1 MVPAELPPESRPTA
15 PSHAVRRFARLALP
29 YWKSEH
35 RWKIGAATLLL
46 FALTVSQVALVM
58 WTSYWNRAFFD
69 ALEARSLDALLQQI
83 LVFALILVLTMA
95 ITALHMQ
102 IKRWLQLDWRRWLTA
117 NLVDQWMTRS
127 RHYRLQFLKG
137 EHDNPDQRIA
147 EDIRI
152 STEAAIS
159 LAHSLTYSLLVGWGF
174 IAILTEIS
182 GSAPIPGSELEV
194 PGYMVMLAFAYAG
207 GGAAIGYLL
216 GRPLVRATNRLQSV
230 EANLRFSLARARE
243 NAEAIALTHGERMER
258 RSAVQLFGDVARGW
272 NRQTFAY
279 LGIVSFSTAYGN
291 LMPIFPILVAAPQ
304 FIAGV
309 LTLGGLMQ
317 AAQAFERLASALSWP
332 IDKLGEIAMWR
343 TSAGRVVSL
352 HDDML
357 RLDVIDSQGEPAR
370 IKIDRSTRPELH
382 LRGLS
387 LETPAGEPL
396 IRGLDLHVRRGERI
410 LIVGDSHVTLA
421 LFKAVAGL
429 WPWGS
434 GEICLPEG
442 QEMVFL
448 PQRPFLPTSTLRA
461 VLCYPHPPERYATA
475 ELHRALECAGIDW
488 LAPRLDE
495 SDDWNHVLP
504 LRAQQRLS
512 TARLFLQ
519 RPAWVF
525 LEDTTDAFD
534 SKGEAGIMEMLHHEM
549 PDMTVLSV
557 MRHGGLERLFHR
569 RLELHR
575 IGTPGAKTGSEERA
589 DTTAPAASPAP
600 LAGSAEIGR

>member
-1 MVPAELPPESRPTA
+1 MAPADRQPESA
-15 PSHAVRRFARLALP
+15 PASPGHAVRRFARLALP
-29 YWKSEH
+29 YWRSQH

-46 FALTVSQVALVM
+46 LALTVSQVALVM

-69 ALEARSLDALLQQI
+69 ALEARSLEALQQQI
-83 LVFALILVLTMA
+83 LIFALILALTMA
-95 ITALHMQ
+95 VTAAHMH

-117 NLVDQWMTRS
+117 TLVEQWMTHS

-152 STEAAIS
+152 ATEAAIS

-174 IAILTEIS
+174 IAILAEVS
-182 GSAPIPGSELEV
+182 GSAPLPGSEFEV
-194 PGYMVMLAFAYAG
+194 PGYMVLLAFVYAG
-207 GGAAIGYLL
+207 GGATVGYLL
-216 GRPLVRATNRLQSV
+216 GKPLVRASNRLQSV

-243 NAEAIALTHGERMER
+243 NAEAIALAHGEGMER
-258 RSAVQLFGDVARGW
+258 RSAVQLFADVARGW
-272 NRQTFAY
+272 NRQTVAY

-304 FIAGV
+304 FIAGT

-317 AAQAFERLASALSWP
+317 SAQAFERLASALSWP

-343 TSAGRVVSL
+343 TSAGRVVNL

-357 RLDVIDSQGEPAR
+357 RLDVIDSQGETTR
-370 IKIDRSTRPELH
+370 IRIAHSTHPELH
-382 LRGLS
+382 LRALS

-396 IRGLDLHVRRGERI
+396 LRDLDLWVRPGERI
-410 LIVGDSHVTLA
+410 LIVGDSHLTLA

-429 WPWGS
+429 WPWGR
-434 GEICLPEG
+434 GEIFLPEG

-448 PQRPFLPTSTLRA
+448 PQRPFLPTDTLRA
-461 VLCYPHPPERYATA
+461 VLCYPQPPERYTRT
-475 ELHRALECAGIDW
+475 ELHRALECAGVDW

-495 SDDWNHVLP
+495 TDDWNHVLP
-504 LRAQQRLS
+504 LRAQQRVNI
-512 TARLFLQ
+512 ARLFLQ
-519 RPAWVF
+519 RPAWAF

-534 SKGEAGIMEMLHHEM
+534 PTGEARIMEMIQHEVPHM
-549 PDMTVLSV
+549 SVLSV
-557 MRHGGLERLFHR
+557 MHHCGLEHLFHR
-569 RLELHR
+569 RIELHHS
-575 IGTPGAKTGSEERA
+575 GAWDAATGQDNAPSTLVAGPAVPGR
-589 DTTAPAASPAP
+589 
-600 LAGSAEIGR
+600 

>member
-1 MVPAELPPESRPTA
+1 MVPAELPPEA
-15 PSHAVRRFARLALP
+15 PPASPAHAVRRFARLALP
-29 YWKSEH
+29 YWKSGR
-35 RWKIGAATLLL
+35 RWRIGGATLLFL
-46 FALTVSQVALVM
+46 LLTVGQVALVM

-69 ALEARSLDALLQQI
+69 ALEARSLDTLLQQI

-95 ITALHMQ
+95 VTALHMHV
-102 IKRWLQLDWRRWLTA
+102 KRWLQLDWRRWLTA
-117 NLVDQWMTRS
+117 NLVEQWMTRS

-152 STEAAIS
+152 ATEAAIS

-174 IAILTEIS
+174 IAILAEVS
-182 GSAPIPGSELEV
+182 GSAPIPGSALQV
-194 PGYMVMLAFAYAG
+194 PGYMVLLAFAYAG

-258 RSAVQLFGDVARGW
+258 SSAVQLFADVARGW
-272 NRQTFAY
+272 NRQTVTY

-304 FIAGV
+304 FIAGA

-317 AAQAFERLASALSWP
+317 SAQAFERLASALSWP

-343 TSAGRVVSL
+343 TSAGRVVNL
-352 HDDML
+352 HADML
-357 RLDVIDSQGEPAR
+357 RLDLVDSREATVRVR
-370 IKIDRSTRPELH
+370 IGQSTRPELH

-387 LETPAGEPL
+387 LDTPAGEPL
-396 IRGLDLHVRRGERI
+396 IRGLDLRVRRGERI
-410 LIVGDSHVTLA
+410 LIVGDAHVTLA

-442 QEMVFL
+442 PEMVFL
-448 PQRPFLPTSTLRA
+448 PQRPFLPTGTLRA
-461 VLCYPHPPERYATA
+461 VLCYPQPPEHYATP

-495 SDDWNHVLP
+495 TDDWNHVLP

-534 SKGEAGIMEMLHHEM
+534 PKGEAGIMEMLHHEM

-557 MRHGGLERLFHR
+557 MRHGGVEHLFHR

-575 IGTPGAKTGSEERA
+575 AGTPGTKAGGEERGDA
-589 DTTAPAASPAP
+589 TASPAP
-600 LAGSAEIGR
+600 LTGSAEIGR

>member
-1 MVPAELPPESRPTA
+1 MRPAELPQESPPA
-15 PSHAVRRFARLALP
+15 SPSHAVRQFARLALP
-29 YWKSEH
+29 YWNSRR
-35 RWKIGAATLLL
+35 RWRIGGMTLLFL
-46 FALTVSQVALVM
+46 LLTIAQVALVM

-69 ALEARSLDALLQQI
+69 ALEARSLDVLLHQI
-83 LVFALILVLTMA
+83 LTFALILALTMA
-95 ITALHMQ
+95 VTAWHMHV
-102 IKRWLQLDWRRWLTA
+102 KRWLQLDWRRWLTA

-127 RHYRLQFLKG
+127 HHYRLQFIKG

-152 STEAAIS
+152 ATEAAIS
-159 LAHSLTYSLLVGWGF
+159 LVHSLTYSLLVGWGF
-174 IAILTEIS
+174 IAILAEVS
-182 GSAPIPGSELEV
+182 GSAPIPGSELKV
-194 PGYMVMLAFAYAG
+194 PGYMVILAFAYAG
-207 GGAAIGYLL
+207 GGAAIGYRL
-216 GRPLVRATNRLQSV
+216 GRPLVRATNRLQSL

-258 RSAVQLFGDVARGW
+258 RSAVQLFGDVAHGW
-272 NRQTFAY
+272 NRQTLAY

-317 AAQAFERLASALSWP
+317 SAQAFERLASALSWP

-343 TSAGRVVSL
+343 TSAGRVVNL
-352 HDDML
+352 HEDML
-357 RLDVIDSQGEPAR
+357 RLDVIDGASETAR
-370 IKIDRSTRPELH
+370 VRIGHSTRPELQ
-382 LRGLS
+382 LRGLT
-387 LETPAGEPL
+387 LVTPGGEPL
-396 IRGLDLHVRRGERI
+396 LRKLDLRVRRGERI
-410 LIVGDSHVTLA
+410 LIVGDAHVTLA

-429 WPWGS
+429 WPWGH
-434 GEICLPEG
+434 GEICLPDG
-442 QEMVFL
+442 QEMAFL
-448 PQRPFLPTSTLRA
+448 PQRPFLPTDALRA
-461 VLCYPHPPERYATA
+461 VLCYPHPPEHYATT

-495 SDDWNHVLP
+495 TDDWNHVLP

-534 SKGEAGIMEMLHHEM
+534 PAGEAHIMEMMHHEM
-549 PDMTVLSV
+549 PDMSLLSV
-557 MRHGGLERLFHR
+557 MRHNGLEHFFHR
-569 RLELHR
+569 RIELHR
-575 IGTPGAKTGSEERA
+575 GGSADGTADGTEE
-589 DTTAPAASPAP
+589 ASPA
-600 LAGSAEIGR
+600 AHSAELGR

>member
-1 MVPAELPPESRPTA
+1 MVPAELPPESRPTVR
-15 PSHAVRRFARLALP
+15 SHAVRRFARLALP

-46 FALTVSQVALVM
+46 FALTVSQVVLVM

-95 ITALHMQ
+95 VTALHMQ

-117 NLVDQWMTRS
+117 NLVEQWMTRS

-442 QEMVFL
+442 PEMVFL
-448 PQRPFLPTSTLRA
+448 PQRPFLPTNSLRA

-475 ELHRALECAGIDW
+475 ELHRALECAGVDW

-534 SKGEAGIMEMLHHEM
+534 SKGEAGIMEMLHHEI
-549 PDMTVLSV
+549 PDMTLLSV
-557 MRHGGLERLFHR
+557 MRHGGLERHFHR

-575 IGTPGAKTGSEERA
+575 IGTPGVKAGGAERA

-600 LAGSAEIGR
+600 LTGSAEIGR

>member
-1 MVPAELPPESRPTA
+1 MLPAELPPESRPA
-15 PSHAVRRFARLALP
+15 SPSHAVRQFARLALP
-29 YWKSEH
+29 YWKSER
-35 RWKIGAATLLL
+35 RWRIGGMTLLFL
-46 FALTVSQVALVM
+46 LLTIGQVVLVM

-83 LVFALILVLTMA
+83 LTFTLILALTMA
-95 ITALHMQ
+95 VTAWHMHV
-102 IKRWLQLDWRRWLTA
+102 KRWLQLDWRRWLTA

-127 RHYRLQFLKG
+127 HHYRLQFIKG

-152 STEAAIS
+152 ATEAAVS

-174 IAILTEIS
+174 IAILAEVS

-194 PGYMVMLAFAYAG
+194 PGYMVLLAFAYAG
-207 GGAAIGYLL
+207 GGATIGYLL
-216 GRPLVRATNRLQSV
+216 GRPLVRATNRLQSL

-258 RSAVQLFGDVARGW
+258 RGAVQRFGDVARGW
-272 NRQTFAY
+272 NRQTLAY

-304 FIAGV
+304 FIAGA

-317 AAQAFERLASALSWP
+317 SAQAFERLASALSWP

-343 TSAGRVVSL
+343 TSAGRVVNL
-352 HDDML
+352 HEDML
-357 RLDVIDSQGEPAR
+357 RLDVIDGASETAQVR
-370 IKIDRSTRPELH
+370 IGYTTRPELH
-382 LRGLS
+382 LQGLT
-387 LETPAGEPL
+387 LVTPGGEPL
-396 IRGLDLHVRRGERI
+396 IRNLDLRVRRGERI
-410 LIVGDSHVTLA
+410 LIVGDAHVTLA

-434 GEICLPEG
+434 GKINLPEG
-442 QEMVFL
+442 QEVAFL
-448 PQRPFLPTSTLRA
+448 PQRPFLPASTLRT
-461 VLCYPHPPERYATA
+461 VLCYPHPPERYATPD
-475 ELHRALECAGIDW
+475 LYRALECAGIDW

-495 SDDWNHVLP
+495 ADDWNHVLP

-534 SKGEAGIMEMLHHEM
+534 PKGEARIMEMLHHEM
-549 PDMTVLSV
+549 PDMSLLSV
-557 MRHGGLERLFHR
+557 MRHSGLAHFFHR
-569 RLELHR
+569 RIELHR
-575 IGTPGAKTGSEERA
+575 GSTDGAAEASPVL
-589 DTTAPAASPAP
+589 APAAP
-600 LAGSAEIGR
+600 SAELGR